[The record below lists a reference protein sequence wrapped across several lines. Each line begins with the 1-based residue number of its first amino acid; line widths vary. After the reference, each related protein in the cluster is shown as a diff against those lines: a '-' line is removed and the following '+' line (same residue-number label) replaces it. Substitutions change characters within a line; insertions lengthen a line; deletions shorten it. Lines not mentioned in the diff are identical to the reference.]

1 VRWHNDKTGC
11 VDSRFWS
18 LVARKWS
25 FIASGTKQVF
35 LYSILPTT
43 KNVLNSAAERYRSRR
58 KMLTDSDNSVF
69 FHVYYKKEGVPYFAD
84 APKRKL
90 LGRSIGMKVST
101 IIFYFV

>member
-1 VRWHNDKTGC
+1 MTKTGC
-11 VDSRFWS
+11 FDSRFWS

-25 FIASGTKQVF
+25 FVANGTKQVF

-43 KNVLNSAAERYRSRR
+43 KNVLNSAAERYRSHR

-69 FHVYYKKEGVPYFAD
+69 FHVYYKKEEVPYFAD

-90 LGRSIGMKVST
+90 LGRSTGMKVST